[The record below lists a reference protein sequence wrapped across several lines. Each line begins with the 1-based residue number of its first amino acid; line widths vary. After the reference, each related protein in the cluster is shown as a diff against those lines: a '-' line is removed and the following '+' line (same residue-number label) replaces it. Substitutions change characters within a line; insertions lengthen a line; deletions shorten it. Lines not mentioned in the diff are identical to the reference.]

1 MFNPSGSGQI
11 QRKAL
16 KLSSWSRKCWYPRPV
31 LFPFIC
37 TTYELMQTI
46 PVPYVCAVHNQASHL
61 WYPFGYHS
69 YLQSLYVQ
77 TDGVV
82 LIVTS
87 TGDVMVVMV
96 IHWTWCTPKVT
107 LPLGV
112 QSRTVTYLLHG
123 GTQGPWGVHGYM
135 YMGCYT
141 DQGFVKR
148 LKVSICQAMIL
159 LTWATILKI
168 FALAR
173 FAGVNPR

>member
-1 MFNPSGSGQI
+1 MDIFES
-11 QRKAL
+11 
-16 KLSSWSRKCWYPRPV
+16 WYPRPV

-46 PVPYVCAVHNQASHL
+46 TVPYVSAVHNQASHL

-77 TDGVV
+77 TYGVI

-96 IHWTWCTPKVT
+96 IHCTWCTPKVT

-112 QSRTVTYLLHG
+112 QCRTVTYLLHG

-135 YMGCYT
+135 YTSCCT
-141 DQGFVKR
+141 DQGLCKGE
-148 LKVSICQAMIL
+148 LKVLGYYGPIL
-159 LTWATILKI
+159 CAWSVLKI
-168 FALAR
+168 FCFKFFKSLWIWTI
-173 FAGVNPR
+173 